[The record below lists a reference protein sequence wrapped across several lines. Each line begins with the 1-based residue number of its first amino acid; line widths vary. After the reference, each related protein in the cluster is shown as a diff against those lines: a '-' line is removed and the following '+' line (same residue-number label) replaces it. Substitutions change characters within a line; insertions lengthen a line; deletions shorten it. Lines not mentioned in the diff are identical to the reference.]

1 MRLVMPREVADAVAV
16 RVGEAARVDLVDGG
30 LAPPVRVAREHD
42 GCLVL
47 RVSVVESVIPFRVP
61 FRVDA
66 SGGCLVPGG
75 CLGPHDTPIAGTR
88 HPSPGSVLRDDAQV
102 AHLIEPRVTPE
113 ITQRCEKMYTI
124 SSGAIAIRYD
134 AKATV

>member
-1 MRLVMPREVADAVAV
+1 M
-16 RVGEAARVDLVDGG
+16 
-30 LAPPVRVAREHD
+30 
-42 GCLVL
+42 

-66 SGGCLVPGG
+66 SCVDASVSGWMPRAARYA
-75 CLGPHDTPIAGTR
+75 DRR
-88 HPSPGSVLRDDAQV
+88 HEASAAWIECSGDGAQV
-102 AHLIEPRVTPE
+102 AHLIDPRVTPE

>member
-1 MRLVMPREVADAVAV
+1 M
-16 RVGEAARVDLVDGG
+16 
-30 LAPPVRVAREHD
+30 
-42 GCLVL
+42 

-66 SGGCLVPGG
+66 SGWMRPGG
-75 CLGPHDTPIAGTR
+75 CLGSGWMPRAARYADRR
-88 HPSPGSVLRDDAQV
+88 HEASAAWIECSGDGAQV
-102 AHLIEPRVTPE
+102 AHLIDPRVTPE